1 MTDWLTEWLAGSS
14 AEWALFVSAFVSDT
28 LFPGGS
34 EVLLAGALAA
44 GGGTERM
51 LRLILIA
58 AAGNTLGG
66 MTSWVIGRFV
76 PNRTEDGRAASWL
89 RRFGAPVLF
98 FSWVPVVG
106 DAIPLAA
113 GWLRIGWL
121 PALFWIG
128 LGKLVRYLAVS
139 WATLSLL

>member
-14 AEWALFVSAFVSDT
+14 AEWALFVSAFVSAT

-76 PNRTEDGRAASWL
+76 PNRTE
-89 RRFGAPVLF
+89 
-98 FSWVPVVG
+98 
-106 DAIPLAA
+106 
-113 GWLRIGWL
+113 
-121 PALFWIG
+121 
-128 LGKLVRYLAVS
+128 
-139 WATLSLL
+139 